1 MAIDGLLLRQLRI
14 EIAQALPAKLL
25 KLQQIS
31 DTELLFRFFPSQ
43 IFLSKFGYI
52 TIHHTT
58 LTNLIFTEYLHLQ
71 SISQIGGDN
80 IVQMLVV

>member
-31 DTELLFRFFPSQ
+31 YTELLF
-43 IFLSKFGYI
+43 
-52 TIHHTT
+52 T
-58 LTNLIFTEYLHLQ
+58 
-71 SISQIGGDN
+71 
-80 IVQMLVV
+80 

>member
-31 DTELLFRFFPSQ
+31 DTELLFTLRTQTGNQKLFAQRLYSYKFHKRILYDNGGSQ
-43 IFLSKFGYI
+43 QLF
-52 TIHHTT
+52 
-58 LTNLIFTEYLHLQ
+58 N
-71 SISQIGGDN
+71 
-80 IVQMLVV
+80 VVAKTD